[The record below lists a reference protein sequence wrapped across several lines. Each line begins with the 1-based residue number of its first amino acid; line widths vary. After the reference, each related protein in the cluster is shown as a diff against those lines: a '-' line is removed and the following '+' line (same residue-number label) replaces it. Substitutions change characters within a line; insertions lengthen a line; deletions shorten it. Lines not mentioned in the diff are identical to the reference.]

1 MTNVIQYL
9 VELSNEQKHMF
20 QEMNSKV
27 TDIEDQIDL
36 ILFRISELSDKF
48 DRE

>member
-20 QEMNSKV
+20 QEMTSKV
-27 TDIEDQIDL
+27 TDIEDQIEL
-36 ILFRISELSDKF
+36 ILFRISEVSDKIN
-48 DRE
+48 RE

>member
-20 QEMNSKV
+20 QEMSSKV
-27 TDIEDQIDL
+27 TDLEDRIDL
-36 ILFRISELSDKF
+36 ILFRISELSDKL